1 MKASLRQA
9 MAWLHTWSGLLIGW
23 LLFVIFV
30 GGTIACFDRELDD
43 WARPS
48 LHGADGPQPTQFDA
62 AFARVREHA
71 PDAHVWWAH
80 VSSQRKRGME
90 AFWFNDDGSEGH
102 VLLDPRDGRQI
113 PASGPGH
120 FFFELHYNLHAGN
133 LGMYLVGFA
142 GMMMLV
148 ALVAGVI
155 THKRIFRDFFSF
167 RWRGGGQRAWLDG
180 HNLTGVLGLPF
191 HLMIAYTG
199 VAIFASSYIFGGTQA
214 AYGGDVEKFFEEAG
228 GFYERPEAG
237 RAFTGP
243 LHSLDA
249 LVADAQKRMGVPVD
263 WAAVHHPADASAL
276 ISFGTEHSR
285 RVAWDMQQVH
295 YDAATGAF
303 VHQSAPA
310 SAGYD
315 TYAFLGGLH
324 MAQFG
329 GAPLRWLY
337 FVLGL
342 AGCAMLASGMQ
353 VWVRKREQRVA
364 AAGAL
369 SGYGLVRALNVGV
382 VAGMPLAVAAMLLAN
397 RLLPAGMT
405 DRAAAEVQVFCAAWI
420 AAALWG
426 ALRDRF
432 GRGWRDL
439 FAATAVAMAAIPL
452 ANVATAPNSHL
463 GATLARGDW
472 SLAAVDLVALGFAL
486 AFAWLALRAHARG
499 ASASPASVREVPSG
513 AAMEDA
519 WTRYR

>member
-9 MAWLHTWSGLLIGW
+9 MAWLHTWSGLLVGW

-43 WARPS
+43 WARPA
-48 LHGADGPQPTQFDA
+48 LHSARGEQPTRFDA
-62 AFARVREHA
+62 AFARVRTQA
-71 PDAHVWWAH
+71 PGAHIWWAH

-90 AFWFNDDGSEGH
+90 AFWFNNDGSEGS
-102 VLLDPRDGRQI
+102 VLLDPRDAREV
-113 PASGPGH
+113 PASAPGT
-120 FFFELHYNLHAGN
+120 FFFELHYDLHAGTW
-133 LGMYLVGFA
+133 GMYLVGFA
-142 GMMMLV
+142 GMMMLA

-155 THKRIFRDFFSF
+155 THKKIFRDFFSF

-180 HNLTGVLGLPF
+180 HNLAGVLGLPF

-199 VAIFASSYIFGGTQA
+199 VAIFAASYVFGGTQA
-214 AYGGDVEKFFEEAG
+214 AYGGDVEKFFNEAG
-228 GFYERPEAG
+228 GFYERAEAG
-237 RAFTGP
+237 KPFAGQ
-243 LHSLDA
+243 LYSVDA
-249 LVADAQKRMGVPVD
+249 LVADAQRRMGVPVD
-263 WAAVHHPADASAL
+263 WAAVHHPADAAAQ

-303 VHQSAPA
+303 LKQSTPA
-310 SAGYD
+310 TPGYD
-315 TYAFLGGLH
+315 AYAFLGGLH

-337 FVLGL
+337 FLMGL

-353 VWVRKREQRVA
+353 VWIRKREQRA
-364 AAGAL
+364 MSAGAL

-397 RLLPAGMT
+397 RLLPQGLA
-405 DRAAAEVQVFCAAWI
+405 DRAGAEARVFFAAWI

-426 ALRDRF
+426 AVRDRA
-432 GRGWRDL
+432 GLGWREL
-439 FAATAVAMAAIPL
+439 FAATAAAMAAIP
-452 ANVATAPNSHL
+452 AVSFATAPQSHL
-463 GATLARGDW
+463 GATLARGEW

-486 AFAWLALRAHARG
+486 LFAWLARKAQARVRLSAQAAPAQGAARG
-499 ASASPASVREVPSG
+499 AMAG
-513 AAMEDA
+513 DA
-519 WTRYR
+519 